1 MFIFKLGCPEN
12 RGNYS
17 LTSKCRFKN
26 PKIHD
31 LSLSSK
37 AVSVAFM
44 FPLFLADL
52 DMKYGNEIES
62 MRNNS
67 VIYMEYVYF

>member
-1 MFIFKLGCPEN
+1 MEYVYFSIGSPE
-12 RGNYS
+12 RGGNHS

-37 AVSVAFM
+37 ALSVAFM

-52 DMKYGNEIES
+52 DMKYGNEIE
-62 MRNNS
+62 MD
-67 VIYMEYVYF
+67 EK